1 MSNEKIRVKIILNFL
16 LLSVYVYFALL
27 NAVQGN
33 LQTTLAWGCCVLS
46 WCSERRYICI
56 FEKMISLDE
65 QADKILEESVEF
77 SKKCAEINIQLS
89 NTIEA
94 LRAEN
99 QELKARKD
107 TKHD

>member
-1 MSNEKIRVKIILNFL
+1 MSKKNIRVNIILNLL

-33 LQTTLAWGCCVLS
+33 WQTTLAWGCCVLS
-46 WCSERRYICI
+46 WCSERRYIGI
-56 FEKMISLDE
+56 IEKMINLDE
-65 QADKILEESVEF
+65 QADKILEESVDF
-77 SKKCAEINIQLS
+77 SKKCAEINVQLS

-99 QELKARKD
+99 EELKSGKGE
-107 TKHD
+107 KHD